1 MAVKTNIFPLYE
13 IENGEKYTVNKI
25 FKNKTPVSEYMK
37 LQKIYRYTTEDTM
50 EKIQQEIDR
59 NWNELMVLSSKN
71 I

>member
-37 LQKIYRYTTEDTM
+37 LQKRYRYTTEDTM

-59 NWNELMVLSSKN
+59 NWNELMVLCKP
-71 I
+71 